1 MARARR
7 GRGEGSISQRDD
19 GRWEGK
25 VSLGYDVQGKR
36 IRKTVYGKTKAEVQ
50 EKLEKLKQDPTTGL
64 PQDIEKLTV
73 ATYMTRW
80 LEDTAKPTIEDT
92 TYERYEQLIRL
103 HIVPEIGHLRL
114 NKLTPAH
121 LQQLYARKLE
131 EGLSPRSVQFIHA
144 VLHRALKQA
153 HRWDMVPQ
161 NAAAAVDRP
170 KVPKK
175 QMQFLTPEQVE
186 RFWQV
191 AEQDRLYALYVLA
204 ATTGMRQGEL
214 LGLRWPDIDFT
225 QATLSVQRTLKNVG
239 SSLVVGQPKSA
250 AGRRSI
256 TLPEIAVQALRDHRK
271 RMLAEGL
278 TASPWVFCD
287 TEGGPIRKQNLVRRS
302 FKPLLEEAELPDI
315 RFHDLRHT
323 AATLLLA
330 KGVHP
335 KVVQER
341 LGHSSINLTLDTYSH
356 VMPTLQRDAAD
367 KLDEL
372 FGKGKG
378 VR

>member
-7 GRGEGSISQRDD
+7 GRGEGSIFQRDD
-19 GRWEGK
+19 GLWVGRI
-25 VSLGYDVQGKR
+25 SLGYDAQGKR
-36 IRKTVYGKTKAEVQ
+36 MQKTVYGKTKAEVQ

-80 LEDTAKPTIEDT
+80 LEDTARLTIRET
-92 TYERYEQLIRL
+92 TYASYEIIIRL
-103 HIVPEIGHLRL
+103 HITPEIGHLRL

-131 EGLSPRSVQFIHA
+131 ELSPRTVQIIHA
-144 VLHRALKQA
+144 ILHRALKQA
-153 HRWDMVPQ
+153 HRWDMVQQ
-161 NAAAAVDRP
+161 NVAAAVDRP
-170 KVPKK
+170 KAPKK
-175 QMQFLTPEQVE
+175 ETQFLTPEQVE
-186 RFWQV
+186 QFWQV

-214 LGLRWPDIDFT
+214 LGLQWPDIDLAQT
-225 QATLSVQRTLKNVG
+225 TLSVKRTLINISG
-239 SSLVVGQPKSA
+239 TPTTGEPKST
-250 AGRRSI
+250 AGRRAI

-287 TEGGPIRKQNLVRRS
+287 TKGGPIHKQNLVRRS
-302 FKPLLEEAELPDI
+302 FKPLLKEAELPDI

-341 LGHSSINLTLDTYSH
+341 LGHSSVNLTLDTYSH
-356 VMPTLQRDAAD
+356 LMPALQRDAAD

-378 VR
+378 AR

>member
-25 VSLGYDVQGKR
+25 LSLGYDAQGKR
-36 IRKTVYGKTKAEVQ
+36 IRKTLYGKTKTEVQ

-64 PQDIEKLTV
+64 PPDIEKLTV

-80 LEDTAKPTIEDT
+80 LEDTARPTIDEG
-92 TYERYEQLIRL
+92 TYASYESLIRL

-114 NKLTPAH
+114 NKLAPIH
-121 LQQLYARKLE
+121 LQQLYSRKLE
-131 EGLSPRSVQFIHA
+131 DLSPRTVQIIHA
-144 VLHRALKQA
+144 ILHRALKQA

-161 NAAAAVDRP
+161 NVAAAVDRP
-170 KVPKK
+170 KAPKK
-175 QMQFLTPEQVE
+175 EMQFLTPEQVE
-186 RFWQV
+186 RFWEV

-214 LGLRWPDIDFT
+214 LGLQWSDIDLA
-225 QATLSVQRTLKNVG
+225 QATLSVQRTLKNVRG
-239 SSLVVGQPKSA
+239 TMSVGEPKTA
-250 AGRRSI
+250 AGRRTI
-256 TLPEIAVQALRDHRK
+256 TLPEFAVQALREHRK

-287 TEGGPIRKQNLVRRS
+287 TQGGPIQKRNLVRRS
-302 FKPLLEEAELPDI
+302 FKPLLKEAELPDI

-323 AATLLLA
+323 ATSLLLA

-335 KVVQER
+335 KIVQER
-341 LGHSSINLTLDTYSH
+341 LGHSRISVTLDTYSH

>member
-1 MARARR
+1 M
-7 GRGEGSISQRDD
+7 Q
-19 GRWEGK
+19 
-25 VSLGYDVQGKR
+25 
-36 IRKTVYGKTKAEVQ
+36 KTVYGKTKAEVQ

-80 LEDTAKPTIEDT
+80 LEDTARLTIRET
-92 TYERYEQLIRL
+92 TYASYEIIIRL
-103 HIVPEIGHLRL
+103 HITPEIGHLRL

-131 EGLSPRSVQFIHA
+131 ELSPRTVQIIHA
-144 VLHRALKQA
+144 ILHRALKQA

-161 NAAAAVDRP
+161 NVAAAVDRP
-170 KVPKK
+170 KAPKK
-175 QMQFLTPEQVE
+175 ETQFLTPEQVE
-186 RFWQV
+186 QFWQV

-214 LGLRWPDIDFT
+214 LGLQWPDIDLAQT
-225 QATLSVQRTLKNVG
+225 TLSVKRTLINISG
-239 SSLVVGQPKSA
+239 TPTTGEPKST
-250 AGRRSI
+250 AGRRAI

-287 TEGGPIRKQNLVRRS
+287 TQGGPIHKQNLVRRS
-302 FKPLLEEAELPDI
+302 FKPLLKEAGLPDI

-335 KVVQER
+335 KIVQEL
-341 LGHSSINLTLDTYSH
+341 LGHSNISVTLDTYSH
-356 VMPTLQRDAAD
+356 VMPTLKREAMA
-367 KLDEL
+367 KLDQL

-378 VR
+378 AR